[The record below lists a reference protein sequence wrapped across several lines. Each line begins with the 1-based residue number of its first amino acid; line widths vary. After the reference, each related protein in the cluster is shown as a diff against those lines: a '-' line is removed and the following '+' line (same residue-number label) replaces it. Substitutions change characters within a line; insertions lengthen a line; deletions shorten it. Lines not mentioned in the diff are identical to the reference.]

1 MIRVNS
7 RLPLVAPRV
16 VAMPVAFNE
25 ERWIGRLLDRFQTLE
40 EVDVAVVDDGS
51 LDRTADV
58 VHDRGMLVIR
68 RQKRGGV
75 GAAIRTAYD
84 WARSH
89 GYDICVIMSAHD
101 KDRPADLPALIRPIV
116 AGNADLVQGSR
127 YLRGGRHANMPLSR
141 VVATRF
147 LHPFLFSLAAR
158 RHLSDTTNGYRALRL
173 AVLDDPRLAL
183 DRPDLDGYAL
193 EPYLLLQLIKCG
205 YAVCEVPVSKTYPEA
220 GEPYTKMRIGSDWWQ
235 IVRPVVTGRRRPH
248 R

>member
-1 MIRVNS
+1 VIGAPS
-7 RLPLVAPRV
+7 RIPIAAPRV

-25 ERWIGRLLDRFQTLE
+25 ELWVGRLLDRFQTLE

-51 LDRTADV
+51 RDRTAV
-58 VHDRGMLVIR
+58 VVRDRGVRVIHR
-68 RQKRGGV
+68 RERGGV

-84 WARSH
+84 WARSN

-116 AGNADLVQGSR
+116 AGDADLVQGSR
-127 YLRGGRHANMPLSR
+127 YLRGGRHMNMPVSR

-147 LHPFLFSLAAR
+147 LHPFLFSLAAQR
-158 RHLSDTTNGYRALRL
+158 WLTDTTNGYRALRL

-193 EPYLLLQLIKCG
+193 EPYLLLQLIKLG
-205 YAVCEVPVSKTYPEA
+205 YAVCEVPVSKIYPEA
-220 GEPYTKMRIGSDWWQ
+220 SDDYTKMRVGTDWWH
-235 IVRPVVTGRRRPH
+235 IVRPVVTGWRRP